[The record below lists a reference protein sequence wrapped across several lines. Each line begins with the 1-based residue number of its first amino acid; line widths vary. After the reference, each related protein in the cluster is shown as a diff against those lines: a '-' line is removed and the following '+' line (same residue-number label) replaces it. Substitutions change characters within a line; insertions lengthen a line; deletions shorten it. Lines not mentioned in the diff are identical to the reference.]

1 MKVRMTLIK
10 NNKDELESEI
20 EEQGNFNQTLLS
32 SMNSLK
38 PEIKR
43 LQKLRDQ
50 LRKYAYIEGVQ
61 VFMSG
66 DAWCP
71 FDAVLNVYFQ

>member
-10 NNKDELESEI
+10 NNKSELESEI

-50 LRKYAYIEGVQ
+50 LRK
-61 VFMSG
+61 
-66 DAWCP
+66 
-71 FDAVLNVYFQ
+71 